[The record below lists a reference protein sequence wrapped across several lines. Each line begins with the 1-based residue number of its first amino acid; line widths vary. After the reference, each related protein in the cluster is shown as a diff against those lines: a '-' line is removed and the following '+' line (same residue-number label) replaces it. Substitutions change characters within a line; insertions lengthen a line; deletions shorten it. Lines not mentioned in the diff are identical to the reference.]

1 MPILDNE
8 IVWRP
13 SALVSDSTPAQNGGR
28 MAAAQAVSGV
38 KNNLLPDVTAS
49 ERAAGAVKWRKAF
62 IHVASA
68 IDAALV
74 NARLFLD
81 ALTPGGD
88 FVTVHAGTQTDTEDQ
103 VTARGYGVGTLNVAA
118 TAGAESIQVLCENLA
133 AYTTLQPFRTGDAV
147 RISDKPSVGGSG
159 NEEWKTLTGIV
170 YGGSYATLSFT
181 GSPLVHSYATNNTL
195 VSSVMEAA
203 SVAAAFSAWVETS
216 TAGTYAEG
224 TAGNVVAHN
233 KGAIQQI
240 WTLTFTSPTAFTASG
255 DTVGALAA
263 GGIAAD
269 YAPLN
274 PATGTPYFTIQSEG
288 WGGTWAAND
297 TVVFN
302 TAPASIP
309 VWYRREV
316 PAGAASLANDYASL
330 AIHGESAS

>member
-1 MPILDNE
+1 MPIFDNE
-8 IVWRP
+8 LVWRR

-28 MAAAQAVSGV
+28 MAATQIVSGV
-38 KNNLLPDVTAS
+38 KNNLLPDVSAS

-68 IDAALV
+68 VDVALQTV
-74 NARLFLD
+74 RIFLD

-88 FVTVHAGTQTDTEDQ
+88 FVTIHAGTQTDTEDQ

-118 TAGAESIQVLCENLA
+118 SASDESIQVLCENLA
-133 AYTTLQPFRTGDAV
+133 AYTTLQPFRTSDKV
-147 RISDKPSVGGSG
+147 RISDRPSTGGAG
-159 NEEWKTLTGIV
+159 NEEWKTLTNVV

-181 GSPLVHSYATNNTL
+181 GSPLVNGYATGNTL
-195 VSSVMEAA
+195 VSSVLEAA
-203 SVAAAFSAWVETS
+203 SVVGSFSGWTETS
-216 TAGTYAEG
+216 AAGTYNEG
-224 TAGNVVAHN
+224 AAGNVVAHN

-240 WTLTFTSPTAFTASG
+240 WTLTFTSPTAFNVAG

-263 GGIAAD
+263 GSVAAD

-274 PATGTPYFTIQSEG
+274 PATGTPYFTIKAAG
-288 WGGTWAAND
+288 WGGTWAIND
-297 TVVFN
+297 TVSF
-302 TAPASIP
+302 TTSPAAVP

-330 AIHGESAS
+330 AIQGESA